1 MFVFEKEK
9 KDSQTIKEFEDF
21 MKKYEEKATKFYSN
35 NYLGHMN
42 YDISRAHY
50 DAFVESLKYN
60 QNIVAKESSPLASE
74 LEKEFIQ
81 DIGKDM
87 GFSENFWGYI
97 SSGGTI
103 SNIEALWIARNK
115 LIRKK
120 RKPTFVLVNEDHH
133 YSIEKACNILN
144 LQIKPLKVDPNVP
157 PDQIAAVICI
167 CGSTETGRCDDII
180 TWKEFCMKNDIHLHI
195 DAAYGG
201 YYRYCK
207 DSKYLTES
215 SKIMLNNLHLGDS
228 LAIDPHKLGYA
239 PYPGA
244 IFLLK
249 DKNDVMYINSTKEVR
264 YLGVTDISLYTIEG
278 SRAGAIAASLY
289 YGHKQL
295 KSHYKEI
302 MENNLI
308 GTELLVQKIISFKN
322 FEIYPT
328 RDLGL
333 FLFRDTKLPM
343 SYLRE
348 KFCNLDNI
356 NNGKILLVTTTIGE
370 KEYFRV
376 CMMDPKFKD
385 YVNDWFDKFMKEY
398 NEYNDLFNDFVK
410 QRVSNIMSIAEEC
423 QTEEELEQLI
433 RSGKQIIAY
442 NGFEPSGRIHIA
454 QAIITVL
461 NANLLVKNGCHVKLY
476 IADWFAKLNHKMGG
490 DLEKIRI
497 VGKYFIEVFKACGI
511 SRENIEFIWA
521 SDLMFNNK
529 NYWERVLDITT
540 KTTYKRAIKCS
551 QIMGRQD
558 SDNLDVSQ
566 LIYPCMQAADIFEM
580 KVDIPQLGLDQR
592 KCNMLAREYAGKIGV
607 PKPVSVAHHMLMGL
621 KGPKAG
627 KMSKSIPDSAIFM
640 EDDESEVKRKINNA
654 FCNDEF
660 KDNPI
665 FEYIK
670 YIIIRWFKTV
680 EFDGKK
686 YNDIKEIENDFKS
699 FDKKQLK
706 EKVAEYINKILE
718 PVRKHFSEGEM
729 KKLKETVAS
738 FNITR

>member
-1 MFVFEKEK
+1 MFVFDKENQNPQPDPDLEKFL
-9 KDSQTIKEFEDF
+9 KD
-21 MKKYEEKATKFYSN
+21 YESKATKFYSP

-42 YDISRAHY
+42 YDVSKPHY
-50 DAFVESLKYN
+50 DAFLGTLKYN

-74 LEKEFIQ
+74 LESEFIKE
-81 DIGKDM
+81 IAKDM
-87 GFSENFWGYI
+87 GYIDNFWGYI

-103 SNIEALWIARNK
+103 SNLEALWIAKNK
-115 LIRKK
+115 MIAKNR
-120 RKPTFVLVNEDHH
+120 RPTFVLVSEDHH

-144 LQIKPLKVDPNVP
+144 LKIKPLKLDPNVP
-157 PDQIAAVICI
+157 PDQIASVICI

-180 TWKEFCMKNDIHLHI
+180 TWKDFCTKNDIHLHI

-207 DSKYLTES
+207 DSKYLTDNS
-215 SKIMLNNLHLGDS
+215 RKILENLNLGDS
-228 LAIDPHKLGYA
+228 LSIDPHKLGYA
-239 PYPGA
+239 LYPGA

-249 DKNDVMYINSTKEVR
+249 NKNDVMYINSTKEVR

-278 SRAGAIAASLY
+278 SRSGAVASSLY
-289 YGHKQL
+289 YGHKKL
-295 KSHYKEI
+295 KPFYKEL

-308 GTELLVQKIISFKN
+308 GADLLVKKLQTIEN

-343 SYLRE
+343 SYLKE

-356 NNGKILLVTTTIGE
+356 NNGKMQLITTNIE
-370 KEYFRV
+370 DKDYFRI

-385 YVNDWFDKFMKEY
+385 HVDEWFDKFMKEY
-398 NEYNDLFNDFVK
+398 NEYTKLFDDFLK
-410 QRVSNIMSIAEEC
+410 QRVKNIMSIAEEC
-423 QTEEELEQLI
+423 QTEQELEALI
-433 RSGKQIIAY
+433 RSGRKLIAY

-454 QAIITVL
+454 QAIVTVL
-461 NANLLVKNGCHVKLY
+461 NANMLAENGCHVKLY

-490 DLEKIRI
+490 DLDKIKI

-511 SRENIEFIWA
+511 SRENIEFVWA
-521 SDLMFNNK
+521 SDLMFSDK
-529 NYWERVLDITT
+529 KYWERVLEITT

-551 QIMGRQD
+551 QIMGRSD

-566 LIYPCMQAADIFEM
+566 LLYPCMQAADIFEM

-592 KCNMLAREYAGKIGV
+592 KCNMLAREYAGKVNI
-607 PKPVSVAHHMLMGL
+607 PKPVSVAHHMLIGL

-640 EDDESEVKRKINNA
+640 EDTEEDVKRKMMGA
-654 FCNDEF
+654 FCNDDYV
-660 KDNPI
+660 DNPI
-665 FEYIK
+665 YDYIR
-670 YIIIRWFKTV
+670 YILIRWFKV
-680 EFDGKK
+680 LEIEGKK
-686 YNDIKEIENDFKS
+686 YTDIKDIENDFKS
-699 FDKKQLK
+699 FDKKKLK
-706 EKVAEYINKILE
+706 ETVADYINKILD
-718 PVRKHFSEGEM
+718 PIRKHFSQGEM
-729 KKLKETVAS
+729 KELKETVAS
-738 FNITR
+738 FNVTR

>member
-1 MFVFEKEK
+1 MFVFENKITKSDKEL
-9 KDSQTIKEFEDF
+9 EDF
-21 MKKYEEKATKFYSN
+21 LKEYDEKATKFYSS

-42 YDISRAHY
+42 YDISNPHY
-50 DAFVESLKYN
+50 NAFIGTLKYN

-74 LEKEFIQ
+74 LEKQFIQ

-87 GFSENFWGYI
+87 GYSEDFWGYI
-97 SSGGTI
+97 SSGGTV

-115 LIRKK
+115 MIKK
-120 RKPTFVLVNEDHH
+120 NRKPKFILVNEDHH
-133 YSIEKACNILN
+133 YSIEKACDILN
-144 LQIKPLKVDPNVP
+144 LQIRPLKIDPNVP
-157 PDQIAAVICI
+157 PNQIAAVICI

-180 TWKEFCMKNDIHLHI
+180 TWKDFCNKNDIHLHI

-201 YYRYCK
+201 YFRYCK

-215 SKIMLNNLHLGDS
+215 SKKMLNNLHLGDS

-239 PYPGA
+239 PYPAA

-249 DKNDVMYINSTKEVR
+249 NKNDVMYINSTKEIR

-278 SRAGAIAASLY
+278 SRSGAVAASLY
-289 YGHKQL
+289 FGHKKL

-302 MENNLI
+302 LENNLI
-308 GTELLVQKIISFKN
+308 GADLLIKKISSFKN
-322 FEIYPT
+322 FEIYPIK
-328 RDLGL
+328 DLGL

-343 SYLRE
+343 SYLKE
-348 KFCNLDNI
+348 KFCNLENI
-356 NNGKILLVTTTIGE
+356 NKNKILLVTTKIDD

-376 CMMDPKFKD
+376 CMMDPNFKN
-385 YVNDWFDKFMKEY
+385 YVDDWFEKFIKEY
-398 NEYNDLFNDFVK
+398 NEYNELFNNFVK
-410 QRVSNIMSIAEEC
+410 ERVKNIMSIAEEC

-433 RSGKQIIAY
+433 RSGRQLIAY

-454 QAIITVL
+454 QAIVTVL
-461 NANLLVKNGCHVKLY
+461 NSNLLAKNGCIVKLY

-490 DLEKIRI
+490 DLEKIKT

-521 SDLMFNNK
+521 SDLMFNDK
-529 NYWERVLDITT
+529 KYWERVLDITT

-551 QIMGRQD
+551 QIMGRSD

-566 LIYPCMQAADIFEM
+566 LLYPCMQAADIFEM
-580 KVDIPQLGLDQR
+580 NVDIPQLGLDQR
-592 KCNMLAREYAGKIGV
+592 KCNMLAREYAGKVGIN
-607 PKPVSVAHHMLMGL
+607 KPVSVAHHMLMGL

-640 EDDESEVKRKINNA
+640 EDNEDDVKRKINGA

-665 FEYIK
+665 YEYIK
-670 YIIIRWFKTV
+670 YIILRWFKII
-680 EFDGKK
+680 EIEGKK
-686 YNDIKEIENDFKS
+686 YDNISDIENDFKS
-699 FDKKQLK
+699 FDKKKLK
-706 EKVAEYINKILE
+706 EKVAEYINQILV

-729 KKLKETVAS
+729 KELKEMVAS